1 MKNNY
6 KHKTYHTLD
15 KILDYFSVMPYEF
28 RYFTEF
34 GQPIEGPKLDDIKK
48 NPYKYE
54 VVHFAQNAYLLTY
67 DIRIR
72 PIEENTDGQ

>member
-1 MKNNY
+1 MKNDY
-6 KHKTYHTLD
+6 IYKTYHTLD
-15 KILDYFSVMPYEF
+15 KILDYLSVMPYEF

-34 GQPIEGPKLDDIKK
+34 GRPIKEPEVDDIKK

-67 DIRIR
+67 DVRVR
-72 PIEENTDGQ
+72 LKEENTNGQ